1 MLFSCCCA
9 QLIIMEKHI
18 NSANVEK
25 ISWSNET
32 LRIYFNNGQVVA
44 YKDVPEGFAVGM
56 AQAPSAGSF
65 MRLYIAGKYAYEVE
79 TRSEMNERNISLE
92 HHKDTTVGLYATD
105 RPDLIP
111 EKLKSLFFQITYD
124 EKEVVA

>member
-1 MLFSCCCA
+1 
-9 QLIIMEKHI
+9 MEKHI
-18 NSANVEK
+18 NSANVDK

-44 YKDVPEGFAVGM
+44 YKNVPEGLAVGM
-56 AQAPSAGSF
+56 AQAPSAGSY
-65 MRLYIAGKYAYEVE
+65 MKLYIAGKYAYEVE
-79 TRSEMNERNISLE
+79 KRSEMKERNISLE

-111 EKLKSLFFQITYD
+111 QELKGLFFQITYD

>member
-1 MLFSCCCA
+1 
-9 QLIIMEKHI
+9 MEKQI

-25 ISWSNET
+25 ISWTNET
-32 LRIYFNNGQVVA
+32 LRIYFNSGQIVA
-44 YKDVPEGFAVGM
+44 YKQVPEGLAIGL
-56 AQAPSAGSF
+56 AQAPSAGNY
-65 MRLYIAGKYAYEVE
+65 MRLYIVGKYAYEVE
-79 TRSEMNERNISLE
+79 KQSKMKELNKRLM

-124 EKEVVA
+124 ERETL

>member
-1 MLFSCCCA
+1 
-9 QLIIMEKHI
+9 MEKHI

-32 LRIYFNNGQVVA
+32 LRVYFNTGQVVA
-44 YKDVPEGFAVGM
+44 YKNVPEGLAVGL
-56 AQAPSAGSF
+56 AQAPSAGSY
-65 MRLYIAGKYAYEVE
+65 MRLYITGKYAYKVE
-79 TRSEMNERNISLE
+79 KQSEMKERNNRLM

-111 EKLKSLFFQITYD
+111 DELKSLFFQLAYD
-124 EKEVVA
+124 EREVVS